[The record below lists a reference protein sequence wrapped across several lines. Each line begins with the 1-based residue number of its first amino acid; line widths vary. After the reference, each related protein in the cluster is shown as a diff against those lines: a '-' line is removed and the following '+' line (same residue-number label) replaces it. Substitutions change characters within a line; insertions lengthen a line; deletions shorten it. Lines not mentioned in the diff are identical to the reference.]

1 MIFFERARTT
11 PSCDTGFL
19 ADSESTCSSAN
30 VGGAHENQTGSGE
43 PEKLEEARENVHIP
57 ECFIEPLRLVIGVF
71 RDSGAS
77 YRLGGSAANAFH
89 DIRREILERPKSDPW
104 EVKGINDI
112 DVYTDDE
119 GFELLRAQ
127 LSDVLPD
134 GYSLAVQELVS
145 EEEADKREENGEER
159 EVDFRVGPFG
169 HSKRLAIFHE
179 GKELVEVFGES
190 RGGSMQLWN
199 PNIAREEPVVTY
211 IEGVGAVELAG
222 KNEMFANYLV
232 VATREILEDVVRYL
246 SNKEEIARPSV
257 TDLASEPR
265 RLKTPSQIV
274 RARTKV
280 AQRFDSLR
288 RLLKGSEKTMIDQ
301 ALGMLAA
308 YEGLP
313 HLLGISIRN
322 LSLIRKVFVPE
333 EGMEQGVQSS
343 EVLDFAQTKA
353 TIDTAVCQVFREDI
367 GGLRETL
374 APLASIDLKALRKER
389 ALSIRLMD
397 FFRKGIF
404 YFAEQADCVRYIQ
417 DVARQI
423 AERNPFPENIFFR
436 FLSHATLEQVIA
448 LVEENRY
455 DEPRTPVAYSAAA

>member
-1 MIFFERARTT
+1 
-11 PSCDTGFL
+11 
-19 ADSESTCSSAN
+19 
-30 VGGAHENQTGSGE
+30 
-43 PEKLEEARENVHIP
+43 
-57 ECFIEPLRLVIGVF
+57 
-71 RDSGAS
+71 
-77 YRLGGSAANAFH
+77 
-89 DIRREILERPKSDPW
+89 
-104 EVKGINDI
+104 
-112 DVYTDDE
+112 
-119 GFELLRAQ
+119 
-127 LSDVLPD
+127 
-134 GYSLAVQELVS
+134 
-145 EEEADKREENGEER
+145 
-159 EVDFRVGPFG
+159 
-169 HSKRLAIFHE
+169 
-179 GKELVEVFGES
+179 
-190 RGGSMQLWN
+190 
-199 PNIAREEPVVTY
+199 
-211 IEGVGAVELAG
+211 
-222 KNEMFANYLV
+222 MFANYLV